1 MDIFDYHAGS
11 VPVIV
16 SMPHTAT
23 GVPDAILARF
33 TDAAKRLPD
42 TDWHI
47 ARLWDFARQMGAHVL
62 TPHYSRYVIDLNR
75 GPDDASLYP
84 GQFTTGLCPVTLFD
98 GSPLYLR
105 GKEPS
110 AAEVEE
116 RLEAYW
122 RPYHLQLAHLLFSL
136 GQKHK
141 RIVLVDAHSIRSQVP
156 TLFTG
161 TLPDLNL
168 GTAGGASADAELCGM
183 LEKICADSPYSCV
196 HNGRFKGGYIT
207 RSYGSPSIDVHAVQL
222 ELAQKNY
229 MQEAHPFAYDETK
242 AASLQAT
249 LREFLS
255 AIIRWVA

>member
-1 MDIFDYHAGS
+1 MDIFEYHAGS
-11 VPVIV
+11 APVIV

-23 GVPDAILARF
+23 GVPEPILARF

-47 ARLWDFARQMGAHVL
+47 ARLWDFARDMGAHVL
-62 TPHYSRYVIDLNR
+62 KPLYSRYVIDLNR
-75 GPDDASLYP
+75 GPDDASLYQ
-84 GQFTTGLCPVTLFD
+84 GQFTTGLCPTPLFD
-98 GSPLYLR
+98 GKPLYLR
-105 GKEPS
+105 GQEPD

-116 RLEAYW
+116 RLEMYW
-122 RPYHLQLAHLLFSL
+122 KPYHLQLASVLFTL
-136 GQKHK
+136 GQKHT

-168 GTAGGASADAELCGM
+168 GTANGSSASAELCGQ
-183 LEKICADSPYSCV
+183 LEKVCAESSYSSV

-207 RSYGSPSIDVHAVQL
+207 RHYGSPGIDVHAVQL

-229 MQEAHPFAYDETK
+229 MHESYPFAYDEQK

-249 LREFLS
+249 LRNFLGT
-255 AIIRWVA
+255 ITRWVA